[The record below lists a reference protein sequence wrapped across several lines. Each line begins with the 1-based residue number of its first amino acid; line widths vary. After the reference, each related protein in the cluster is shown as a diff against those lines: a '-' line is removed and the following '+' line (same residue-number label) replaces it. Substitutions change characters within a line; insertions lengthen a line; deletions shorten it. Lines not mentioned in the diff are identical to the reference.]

1 MKTRAFSRF
10 WPSLPRHGQ
19 PLLLRAAPLRG
30 SVLSIVTSLTLACAL
45 PPALN
50 AQPFRASRTVWA
62 SDPAEVPAL
71 ANEIDLLLDAGHL
84 KLERVQTD
92 GTFPGRYHERMNQY
106 HHGLRV
112 FGGQLVWQKQ
122 AGLVLSITGNV
133 YDTIAVNV
141 TPTLTASEAAA
152 RALAPEVS
160 GTRIAGDIELVVL
173 PLAERY
179 VLAYHLRLRGAKTL
193 QVSFIDAH
201 SGERLLTWNNLR
213 SQNEGIGLGIGS
225 WGDEKKMTSQSAAGT
240 YRAIDTVRPFGIKTY
255 DVNFDVKS
263 WAFYEAVTDAFLA
276 TDGDNEWRDGAVV
289 DAHVYAGYTYD
300 YYFKRHNRRGIDDQ
314 GLVTINFV
322 HFFPQSAGFNNAFY
336 DPEDNS
342 MNYGDGDGEEFTFFS
357 ASLDIVAHE
366 ITHAVTYFSSN
377 LIYFNEPGALNES
390 ISDIMGVSTEFL
402 FEPVG
407 NGRQQAEWLQGEDL
421 FINFGQYFRSFSNP
435 SSVGDPDHY
444 SVRCLPPVCT
454 ENFDNGGVHINS
466 SIANH
471 AFYLMVVG
479 GTNRVSGLRVEG
491 VGFEQM
497 SRIESIF
504 YRAFMFYLVPSSNF
518 ADAREATIRA
528 ARELYGA
535 GSVEEQ
541 TVRDG
546 WQAVGVE

>member
-1 MKTRAFSRF
+1 
-10 WPSLPRHGQ
+10 
-19 PLLLRAAPLRG
+19 
-30 SVLSIVTSLTLACAL
+30 
-45 PPALN
+45 
-50 AQPFRASRTVWA
+50 
-62 SDPAEVPAL
+62 
-71 ANEIDLLLDAGHL
+71 
-84 KLERVQTD
+84 
-92 GTFPGRYHERMNQY
+92 
-106 HHGLRV
+106 
-112 FGGQLVWQKQ
+112 
-122 AGLVLSITGNV
+122 
-133 YDTIAVNV
+133 
-141 TPTLTASEAAA
+141 
-152 RALAPEVS
+152 
-160 GTRIAGDIELVVL
+160 
-173 PLAERY
+173 
-179 VLAYHLRLRGAKTL
+179 
-193 QVSFIDAH
+193 
-201 SGERLLTWNNLR
+201 
-213 SQNEGIGLGIGS
+213 
-225 WGDEKKMTSQSAAGT
+225 
-240 YRAIDTVRPFGIKTY
+240 
-255 DVNFDVKS
+255 
-263 WAFYEAVTDAFLA
+263 
-276 TDGDNEWRDGAVV
+276 
-289 DAHVYAGYTYD
+289 
-300 YYFKRHNRRGIDDQ
+300 
-314 GLVTINFV
+314 
-322 HFFPQSAGFNNAFY
+322 
-336 DPEDNS
+336 